1 MDAQGV
7 NFPNNIVHV
16 VEQILYR
23 SGISLAAQAQK
34 RRILI
39 NSVIKAWNKIQTSN
53 YRSFAWAYMAL

>member
-7 NFPNNIVHV
+7 NFPNNIIHV

-34 RRILI
+34 EE
-39 NSVIKAWNKIQTSN
+39 
-53 YRSFAWAYMAL
+53 F